1 MKKHKFYFEVVSFW
15 SGQRVNKPLNIIDR
29 NGVAVVYDINSS
41 KAMFQA
47 VQRFAWVSKNG
58 NNQWMVHPIV
68 DTNLDAPVG
77 DEQDEIFADYLNNY
91 PNQRKALKKYL
102 EKRGASH
109 G

>member
-1 MKKHKFYFEVVSFW
+1 
-15 SGQRVNKPLNIIDR
+15 
-29 NGVAVVYDINSS
+29 
-41 KAMFQA
+41 
-47 VQRFAWVSKNG
+47 
-58 NNQWMVHPIV
+58 MVHPIV

>member
-47 VQRFAWVSKNG
+47 VQRFSWVSKN
-58 NNQWMVHPIV
+58 
-68 DTNLDAPVG
+68 
-77 DEQDEIFADYLNNY
+77 
-91 PNQRKALKKYL
+91 
-102 EKRGASH
+102 
-109 G
+109 